1 MKKYEGKNLEDL
13 LKEVAKEKN
22 CEVEDLT
29 YYVVEEK
36 AGMFGLVKQ
45 ITAEIYALEDVRE
58 FIEDYL
64 KKFFESLDLDVDIT
78 VMRNNDS
85 FKVMLNAE
93 NNAMLIGKNGSTLQA
108 LNTVVRAAA
117 NAQFK
122 RRFYVMVDINN
133 YKSDRYDK
141 IKHMA
146 KRVAVTVQ
154 KTKVPAKLDPMPN
167 DERKIIHQYLSEM
180 KNIKT
185 ISEGDGNY
193 RHLRIIYDENKETE

>member
-1 MKKYEGKNLEDL
+1 MKRYEGKNLEDL
-13 LKEVAKEKN
+13 LKEVAKEKK
-22 CEVEDLT
+22 CEVEELT
-29 YYVVEEK
+29 YYVLEEK
-36 AGMFGLVKQ
+36 AGIFGLGKQ
-45 ITAEIYALEDVRE
+45 VVAEIYALEDVRE
-58 FIEDYL
+58 FIEEYL
-64 KKFFESLDLDVDIT
+64 RRFFEGLEVDIDIT
-78 VMRNNDS
+78 VTRNHDS

-117 NAQFK
+117 NAAFK

-146 KRVAVTVQ
+146 KRIASTVQ
-154 KTKVPAKLDPMPN
+154 KTKIPAKLDPMPN
-167 DERKIIHQYLSEM
+167 DERKIIHQYLSDM

-185 ISEGDGNY
+185 ISEGEGNY
-193 RHLRIIYDENKETE
+193 RYLRIVYDENKEAQ